1 MYAQKE
7 IFTATSLVSGKEQRA
22 LRVKKKRYEGK
33 TAQNRF
39 KNPLLDLKT

>member
-22 LRVKKKRYEGK
+22 LRVKTKRYEGK